1 MIKRKFTHGTISLA
15 LCVLITMFLV
25 FEETLTEAARDTLHL
40 SALHIIPALFP
51 YMVISS
57 VTVSLGLLDPIC
69 RFLPT
74 RRLFHLPQSSA
85 SVIVTGM
92 IGGFPTGAIGAGKLY
107 ESGSISREEASRVC
121 ALASC
126 ASPTFIIGT
135 VGTLWG
141 REYAVFLLVAQTVTA
156 FIIAAILAIG
166 KRSIPIAENS
176 VKSSHPA
183 PIRAVCS
190 AISEGATSCV
200 IICGYIVF
208 FRVLITLIGILVPPL
223 YEYAAAIL
231 EFSTGVITGASH
243 GGIFGISITGFSV
256 GFSGVSVFMQNANI
270 ISRHGIP
277 NSPILVTKFIHG
289 ALLSL
294 ASAIY
299 YVIFRPDAK
308 LAEACT
314 KMHSPFTPYVIVFV
328 LFSAV
333 IIYFFAHKKYFCR
346 RS

>member
-1 MIKRKFTHGTISLA
+1 MIKRKLTHGMISLF
-15 LCVLITMFLV
+15 LCVLITMFLI
-25 FEETLTEAARDTLHL
+25 FEETLTEAARDALHL
-40 SALHIIPALFP
+40 SALHIIPAIFP

-85 SVIVTGM
+85 SVIITGM
-92 IGGFPTGAIGAGKLY
+92 IGGFPTGAVGAGKLY
-107 ESGSISREEASRVC
+107 ESGAISREEASRVC

-126 ASPTFIIGT
+126 ASPAFVVGT
-135 VGTLWG
+135 VGSLWG

-156 FIIAAILAIG
+156 FIIAALLAFG
-166 KRSIPIAENS
+166 KRGIRTAENS
-176 VKSSHPA
+176 VKPAHPA

-200 IICGYIVF
+200 TICGYIVF
-208 FRVLITLIGILVPPL
+208 FRVIITLIGTVAPPL

-231 EFSTGVITGASH
+231 EFSAGVATGAAH
-243 GGIFGISITGFSV
+243 GGIFGISITGFAV

-270 ISRHGIP
+270 LSRHGIP
-277 NSPILVTKFIHG
+277 NSPIFVTKFIHG

-294 ASAIY
+294 ASAVFY
-299 YVIFRPDAK
+299 AVFKPSAK
-308 LAEACT
+308 LLETCT
-314 KMHSPFTPYVIVFV
+314 KMHSPHTLYVTVFAV
-328 LFSAV
+328 FSAI